1 MLLLLSNE
9 SYQKKKKTYCQMN
22 GVNPLLFK
30 TKTHTLTPK
39 EEAMWF

>member
-9 SYQKKKKTYCQMN
+9 SYQKKKTYCQMN

-30 TKTHTLTPK
+30 TKTHTLTLK